1 MPQRSISHP
10 PSYPL
15 STHLSHSRSPIFTT
29 SRKNAPPLLLTA
41 LLPLLAHALPSP
53 FPQTTSSGICKKSYT
68 ATYDDITPGPVAVL
82 DVAPS
87 PYLDLGTP
95 GFFVVPPGLL
105 SGVTAHSPPNVIGFN
120 LVGGAVSG
128 SPATLTTQYAG
139 SKAKSLTLKTV
150 YLSCT
155 IINPAGIYI
164 AQSCSVHASGKKVSG
179 GTVEQDLT
187 FTVPGGLLGLNPPVL
202 SPPVGQQE
210 QTFGAEWTGLESVT
224 FSTAASGTNP
234 VLTGNH
240 LKKGLEKRRLYE
252 RMVEPSYMY
261 EEVGSKKTAFN
272 LKSWY
277 YRQIDPVDPHPWQ
290 LSQAIIVAVKKGS
303 ESKLSP

>member
-1 MPQRSISHP
+1 MTVSIVYKEGHITLTSLHHINNNSHLRDSQSLQNIRFETQPDSLNLLPLYLAPTTTNLP
-10 PSYPL
+10 PYQSKTML
-15 STHLSHSRSPIFTT
+15 TT
-29 SRKNAPPLLLTA
+29 TLALA
-41 LLPLLAHALPSP
+41 LLPLLTSALPSP
-53 FPQTTSSGICKKSYT
+53 FPATSDTSLCKKSYT
-68 ATYDDITPGPVAVL
+68 ANYDDISPGPVAVL

-139 SKAKSLTLKTV
+139 SKVKSLSLKTV
-150 YLSCT
+150 WLSCT
-155 IINPAGIYI
+155 IINPAGIYV
-164 AQSCSVHASGKKVSG
+164 AQSCSVHAAGTKVGG

-210 QTFGAEWTGLESVT
+210 QTFSGDWTGLESVT
-224 FSTAASGTNP
+224 FSTVAAGTNP
-234 VLTGNH
+234 VLTGVSFDDFVYE
-240 LKKGLEKRRLYE
+240 LEFDCADCA
-252 RMVEPSYMY
+252 
-261 EEVGSKKTAFN
+261 GCA
-272 LKSWY
+272 
-277 YRQIDPVDPHPWQ
+277 
-290 LSQAIIVAVKKGS
+290 AA
-303 ESKLSP
+303 